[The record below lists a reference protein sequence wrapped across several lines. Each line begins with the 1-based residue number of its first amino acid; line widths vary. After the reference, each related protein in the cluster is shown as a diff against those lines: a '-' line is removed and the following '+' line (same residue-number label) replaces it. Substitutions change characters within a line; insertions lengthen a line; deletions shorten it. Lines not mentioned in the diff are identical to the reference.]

1 LAGFTGWALVW
12 SDAVL
17 VGYGWLRRTRA

>member
-1 LAGFTGWALVW
+1 MNDTKESIPP

-17 VGYGWLRRTRA
+17 VGYQTSLWT